1 MELRT
6 QNLTRYIL
14 PLREGG
20 SLPGLAEADDGFR
33 YAVKFKGAG
42 HGSKGVVAELIGG
55 LVAKAL
61 KFKVPEYVLLNLD
74 PLFGI
79 TEPDVEIQELLKKSE
94 GLNLGLHFLDGAFTF
109 EPTVNNTDPLFA
121 SKLVWLDAFLTN
133 IDRTRL
139 NPNMMIWNGEV
150 WLIDHG
156 ASLYFHHSDKN
167 PEEAARDPFPYIKNH
182 IMLPYASKIQEAD
195 KMMRQAIT
203 PRTLN
208 KIVDMIPDEWLA
220 ATPALGIVGD
230 EFIEAAPAPPE
241 GEVDIAARRDVYRKF
256 LLNRLADTSPFVTRA
271 IEERNKAGY
280 GNS

>member
-195 KMMRQAIT
+195 KMMRQSIT

-241 GEVDIAARRDVYRKF
+241 GDGDIAARRDVYRKF

>member
-1 MELRT
+1 MEIRE
-6 QNLTRYIL
+6 QELTRYIL

-42 HGSKGVVAELIGG
+42 HGPKGVVSELIGG
-55 LVAKAL
+55 MVAKAL
-61 KFKVPEYVLLNLD
+61 KFNVPEYVLLHLG

-79 TEPDVEIQELLKKSE
+79 TEPDVEVQELLRKSE
-94 GLNLGLHFLDGAFTF
+94 GLNLGLHFLDRAYTF

-121 SKLVWLDAFLTN
+121 SKLVWLDAYLTN

-139 NPNMMIWNGEV
+139 NPNMMVWNGEV

-156 ASLYFHHSDKN
+156 ASLYFHHSGRD

-182 IMLPYASKIQEAD
+182 VMLPYASRLEEAD
-195 KMMRQAIT
+195 RLMRQAIT
-203 PRTLN
+203 PRTLG
-208 KIVDMIPDEWLA
+208 KIVDLIPDEWLVD
-220 ATPALGIVGD
+220 TPVPGIIGD
-230 EFIEAAPAPPE
+230 DYVDSSTGSE
-241 GEVDIAARRDVYRKF
+241 EVPSPGSKRDMYRKF
-256 LLNRLADTSPFVTRA
+256 LVNRLADTTPFVRQA
-271 IEERNKAGY
+271 IEERRKLGY